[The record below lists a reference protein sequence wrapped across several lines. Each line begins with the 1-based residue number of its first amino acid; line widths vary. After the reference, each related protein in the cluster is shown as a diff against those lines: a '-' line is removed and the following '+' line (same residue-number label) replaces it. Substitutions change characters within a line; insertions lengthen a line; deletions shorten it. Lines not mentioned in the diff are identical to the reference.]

1 MSKATAAA
9 ASSYVAA
16 NTPSSVRVIY
26 LGFRDGDRVRTG
38 AVMATC
44 ASAANPCRHAL
55 EDFHHRAGWGWGPGG
70 RSSYDPLTTLFAVR
84 GLSVEG
90 MGFSDCDGCDGVNSI
105 NPANGRNQWVA
116 GPPSNQSYAVLRD
129 RQTAEAA
136 LDQLLCQPRL
146 ADRGPAAPPPPPV
159 QPPQPPP
166 LPPLPSPPVPPPP
179 VPPPPVQLPPPPPA
193 LSSTTVAST
202 IPGSTDHAHAHRHKD
217 KSADAGSRP
226 TSVATMRGT
235 PAASLPLAVAVA
247 VGLLLALAVAQH
259 GRRSMPPAL
268 GSAATLPGS
277 RASSVS
283 HYRAQLAALGARH
296 FPGEGQATERPAG
309 RLVGVLKLDR
319 RPWSCSF
326 SRPLLPCSC
335 RCRRRPW

>member
-44 ASAANPCRHAL
+44 ARAANPCRHAL

-90 MGFSDCDGCDGVNSI
+90 MGFSDCEGCDGVNSI

-129 RQTAEAA
+129 RRTAEAA

-146 ADRGPAAPPPPPV
+146 ADLVSPAASPPPPV
-159 QPPQPPP
+159 QPQPQPPV
-166 LPPLPSPPVPPPP
+166 PPLPPPP
-179 VPPPPVQLPPPPPA
+179 VPPPAPPPPA
-193 LSSTTVAST
+193 LSSPTVAST
-202 IPGSTDHAHAHRHKD
+202 IPGSTGHAHAHRHKD
-217 KSADAGSRP
+217 KSAGAGSP
-226 TSVATMRGT
+226 PASVATMRGT
-235 PAASLPLAVAVA
+235 PAASLPLAVVVA

-259 GRRSMPPAL
+259 GRRSRCPPPLAVPPPCPAPAPPL
-268 GSAATLPGS
+268 
-277 RASSVS
+277 S
-283 HYRAQLAALGARH
+283 HI
-296 FPGEGQATERPAG
+296 AG
-309 RLVGVLKLDR
+309 H
-319 RPWSCSF
+319 S
-326 SRPLLPCSC
+326 
-335 RCRRRPW
+335 